1 MISIIIPVYNEVAN
15 LKKLLPRLSQLAEG
29 HEVEIILSTGTCSQD
44 YSGCLLLAPNL
55 RILEGKRQGR
65 AKQMNDGALESRGEV
80 LVFLHADVLPPL
92 GFFDAIDQSLAEGRD
107 AGFFSYRF
115 DSKSRLLQIN
125 GSFTRNDGLF
135 TGGGDQCLFIRRA
148 VFERLGKFDEA
159 QVIMEDF
166 EIFRRMK
173 KHNVPYTIV
182 KKDLLVSARKYQ
194 SNSYLRINLTNLL
207 LLILFKMGAG
217 PQRLKAI
224 HDRML
229 RMPNQAPP
237 EGMVP

>member
-15 LKKLLPRLSQLAEG
+15 LMKLLPSLSQLAKG
-29 HEVEIILSTGTCSQD
+29 HEVEIILSTGTCTQD
-44 YSGCLLLAPNL
+44 YSGCRQVAPNL
-55 RILEGKRQGR
+55 RILQGKRRGR
-65 AKQMNDGALESRGEV
+65 AKQMNDGARDSNGEI
-80 LVFLHADVLPPL
+80 LVFLHADVLPPP
-92 GFFDAIDQSLAEGRD
+92 GFFEAIQQCLAEGND

-115 DSKSRLLQIN
+115 DSDSALLRIN
-125 GSFTRNDGLF
+125 GRFTRKDGLF
-135 TGGGDQCLFIRRA
+135 TGGGDQCLFIRSA

-166 EIFRRMK
+166 EFFRRMK
-173 KHNVPYTIV
+173 KHEVPYTIV

-207 LLILFKMGAG
+207 LVILFKLGAG

-224 HDRML
+224 HDRLL
-229 RMPNQAPP
+229 RMPYQSTTDSMIP
-237 EGMVP
+237 